1 MDRYLLRYFL
11 AVAELGSFSK
21 AAQRVSVT
29 QPMLSVGIAKLEQ
42 EVGARLFERTTR
54 RVSLTPAGSK
64 FLQHARRIT
73 QEYEA
78 ALREVSSTPHLKRL
92 RAGILSTIPG
102 RDLERVVA
110 AHARNSGGEALEI
123 LD

>member
-21 AAQRVSVT
+21 AAGRVNVT
-29 QPMLSVGIAKLEQ
+29 QPTLSVGIAKLEE

-73 QEYEA
+73 QEY
-78 ALREVSSTPHLKRL
+78 
-92 RAGILSTIPG
+92 
-102 RDLERVVA
+102 
-110 AHARNSGGEALEI
+110 
-123 LD
+123 